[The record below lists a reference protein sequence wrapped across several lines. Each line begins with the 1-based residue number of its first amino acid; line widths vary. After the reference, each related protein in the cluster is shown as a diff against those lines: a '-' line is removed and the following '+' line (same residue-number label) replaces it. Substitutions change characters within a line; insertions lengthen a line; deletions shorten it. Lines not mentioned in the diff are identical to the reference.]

1 MAHPQMVQHDFDP
14 SNTAEFNMK
23 PLLTP
28 YSPVYTNY
36 QNQVFNNILA
46 GPGSSNI
53 LVPSATDQIIFDAET
68 NKPISDYLAGY
79 DKFYISAKLYKDK
92 HLIYRDKDGAYQLVK
107 GYNRFPVIVNENA
120 NGEVKVPEVTASSI
134 ALRQNPLQQFDMYVG
149 IRNNTHSWKLT
160 YKKSIEM
167 IDGKLVG
174 IHGGTPRQETVW
186 DETPKKITNKLV
198 QVSER
203 GLNSWRWGGWMEDE
217 GYYFKELNSKSILLN
232 YDIEVS
238 DIDFDRGRILFLNDV
253 PEDLKISY
261 CLNDEWEV
269 IPEELNPIVKQ
280 KLSSTQS
287 IPYTVPNEIK
297 IKIDKNNGGV
307 YYELNGNGRIL
318 QNGTPPNWLEDTLEY
333 ERYTDVATVKF
344 NYDNPE
350 KIDIR
355 REGGMLINKQNDLYD
370 IDSHVTWGFMG
381 NNPTELNI
389 SIVKIPD
396 VALEN
401 LIYQFEEE
409 MPQYDPNNKFTF
421 PLDWDNYRETYLNFI
436 KYDPEELQTNDN
448 PIREELLLYSKR
460 VMPAGIRIAIADKL
474 NNLLFYDADNSVVY
488 GDYL

>member
-1 MAHPQMVQHDFDP
+1 M
-14 SNTAEFNMK
+14 
-23 PLLTP
+23 
-28 YSPVYTNY
+28 
-36 QNQVFNNILA
+36 
-46 GPGSSNI
+46 
-53 LVPSATDQIIFDAET
+53 
-68 NKPISDYLAGY
+68 
-79 DKFYISAKLYKDK
+79 
-92 HLIYRDKDGAYQLVK
+92 
-107 GYNRFPVIVNENA
+107 
-120 NGEVKVPEVTASSI
+120 
-134 ALRQNPLQQFDMYVG
+134 
-149 IRNNTHSWKLT
+149 
-160 YKKSIEM
+160 
-167 IDGKLVG
+167 
-174 IHGGTPRQETVW
+174 
-186 DETPKKITNKLV
+186 
-198 QVSER
+198 
-203 GLNSWRWGGWMEDE
+203 
-217 GYYFKELNSKSILLN
+217 
-232 YDIEVS
+232 
-238 DIDFDRGRILFLNDV
+238 
-253 PEDLKISY
+253 
-261 CLNDEWEV
+261 
-269 IPEELNPIVKQ
+269 
-280 KLSSTQS
+280 
-287 IPYTVPNEIK
+287 
-297 IKIDKNNGGV
+297 
-307 YYELNGNGRIL
+307 
-318 QNGTPPNWLEDTLEY
+318 
-333 ERYTDVATVKF
+333 ATVKF